1 MIFSDDRIYLA
12 NRFVIVFVIGIIY
25 LFFKCNDWFNGNIV
39 LLSIMDNK
47 MVYFYKYNVN
57 GFTVNTEI
65 CGRSMALDLAVSAIQ
80 V

>member
-1 MIFSDDRIYLA
+1 
-12 NRFVIVFVIGIIY
+12 
-25 LFFKCNDWFNGNIV
+25 
-39 LLSIMDNK
+39 